1 MRITVPEDTGRVRVV
16 QAPAQ
21 GDVKLVIVGDSVA
34 PEHKQWFCFD
44 AHGDVDKERVIILE
58 NAGETTYADAL
69 EGYSVCASYE
79 PEGPDWFRVDTEFHN
94 GQLRL
99 IHTPRSELVRYAYFA
114 PYPRTRRNR
123 VIEEA
128 RASGRVR
135 VRRLGKSI
143 EGRGMDLLTFGSESD
158 DAMKLWVVAQQH
170 PGETMA
176 GWFAEGLIGRLLAT
190 DDPLVAALLLH
201 ARVNVIACMNPDGA
215 TIGNHRTNAAGKD
228 LNRSWWE
235 ADTASP
241 EVLAVRKA
249 LYDSGV
255 DFFLDVHGDEHTPYV
270 FTAGAEGNPHYSDRI
285 EALEDEFD
293 TALLEAS
300 SDFQTEEGYP
310 KDAPGKG
317 DLRCAGNYVGEA
329 FDCLSLTL
337 EMPFKDNDN
346 APDEERGWSPDRSM
360 KLASDVVEA
369 MAGVLDVLR

>member
-1 MRITVPEDTGRVRVV
+1 MRITVPEDTGRVRVL

-201 ARVNVIACMNPDGA
+201 ARVNVIACMNPD
-215 TIGNHRTNAAGKD
+215 
-228 LNRSWWE
+228 
-235 ADTASP
+235 
-241 EVLAVRKA
+241 VL
-249 LYDSGV
+249 L
-255 DFFLDVHGDEHTPYV
+255 
-270 FTAGAEGNPHYSDRI
+270 
-285 EALEDEFD
+285 
-293 TALLEAS
+293 S
-300 SDFQTEEGYP
+300 S
-310 KDAPGKG
+310 APSFCQC
-317 DLRCAGNYVGEA
+317 R
-329 FDCLSLTL
+329 
-337 EMPFKDNDN
+337 
-346 APDEERGWSPDRSM
+346 
-360 KLASDVVEA
+360 
-369 MAGVLDVLR
+369 